1 MKTYYPILNLFRGRL
16 KFVVA
21 GFIPIVIIV
30 ALLFN
35 GRTKENVADISYFN
49 ETKARYYFDKI
60 EDNCYKDGGA
70 LWGRNIFGPLMFI
83 DRRQLMVYSNF
94 PDREGILKKKDG
106 VYSSSYSKDLIINRD
121 SLVFGGTQFALAVLP
136 SVEDEF
142 TIVSRGIRGLY
153 YFHQHFFGYKPMP
166 YNTSVMDEKIARL
179 WLKLEWRALRK
190 AIEGEG
196 NERLV
201 ALRDALIFRGANSE
215 FYSNYVKDRIVLE
228 NYEGLAVFT
237 SLLLVTENEED
248 FKTKLLERLDNIYP
262 FPTYSGVIYGSTH
275 GAIYASFAYWKGF
288 DFPTIKS
295 VDEIDLGY
303 LVRDLYNIQLPTYC
317 RDVAGS
323 IALNYDLA
331 AIQAE
336 EQARDNEI
344 RERIE
349 RETNIFTEKPVVSI
363 DLLSPY
369 FDYEP
374 TDVVPVNELGT
385 IYRKLYVS
393 DNWGKLIVEEEGC
406 LVSNNFRNLK
416 IPAGNLKTDRTHV
429 YGNGWSLTLNNNW
442 ELVNLGEDYAVR
454 RIPH

>member
-1 MKTYYPILNLFRGRL
+1 M
-16 KFVVA
+16 
-21 GFIPIVIIV
+21 
-30 ALLFN
+30 
-35 GRTKENVADISYFN
+35 
-49 ETKARYYFDKI
+49 
-60 EDNCYKDGGA
+60 
-70 LWGRNIFGPLMFI
+70 
-83 DRRQLMVYSNF
+83 
-94 PDREGILKKKDG
+94 
-106 VYSSSYSKDLIINRD
+106 
-121 SLVFGGTQFALAVLP
+121 
-136 SVEDEF
+136 
-142 TIVSRGIRGLY
+142 
-153 YFHQHFFGYKPMP
+153 
-166 YNTSVMDEKIARL
+166 
-179 WLKLEWRALRK
+179 
-190 AIEGEG
+190 
-196 NERLV
+196 
-201 ALRDALIFRGANSE
+201 
-215 FYSNYVKDRIVLE
+215 E

-237 SLLLVTENEED
+237 SLLLVTESEED

-429 YGNGWSLTLNNNW
+429 YGNG
-442 ELVNLGEDYAVR
+442 
-454 RIPH
+454 